1 MQGKRNIWLIT
12 NTASGS
18 NDAPAI
24 EAIEQACDGGGLTI
38 VRRSTFPEDPLPSQ
52 SDLTGAGIELL
63 AIFAGDGT
71 VNAVLKAMDGWNGQV
86 LVLPGGT
93 MNLLFH
99 RLFADLTL
107 EQVLAAVCNGTAT
120 ARRPGI
126 IVSQFGHGYAEVMA
140 GPGTAWSGVREAMR
154 EFNLLAIATETGTA
168 LSETVS
174 GDMVA
179 CIDPPFGRPEGY
191 PLLMIQAGDSGLD
204 LIAYY
209 AETTGEVLEQ
219 AAAMA
224 VRDFRRGPH
233 ENLGRAEEFTL
244 VAPGGDGFG
253 VLLDG
258 ELERASGSTRFSLA
272 PCGVDLLATQ
282 PND

>member
-1 MQGKRNIWLIT
+1 MQDKRKIWLIT

-24 EAIEQACDGGGLTI
+24 EAIEQACGGGGLVI
-38 VRRSTFPEDPLPSQ
+38 AHRSTFPDDPLPTQ
-52 SDLTGAGIELL
+52 SDLNEAGIDLL
-63 AIFAGDGT
+63 TIFAGDGT
-71 VNAVLKAMDGWNGQV
+71 VNSVLKAMDGWNGQV

-99 RLFADLTL
+99 RLFGDLTL
-107 EQVLAAVCNGTAT
+107 EEVLAAACSGTAKP
-120 ARRPGI
+120 RRPGI
-126 IVSQFGHGYAEVMA
+126 IVSPFGHGYAEVMA
-140 GPGTAWSGVREAMR
+140 GPGTAWSGVREALR
-154 EFNLLAIATETGTA
+154 EFDLIAIAAETGTA
-168 LSETVS
+168 LSETVA

-179 CIDPPFGRPEGY
+179 CAEPSLGRPEGY
-191 PLLMIQAGDSGLD
+191 PLLMIEAGDSSLK

-209 AETTGEVLEQ
+209 AENTGEVLEQ

-224 VRDFRRGPH
+224 ARDFRRGPH
-233 ENLGRAEEFTL
+233 EVLGHADSFTL

-258 ELERASGSTRFSLA
+258 EMSRASGSARFSLA
-272 PCGVDLLATQ
+272 RCGVDLLSVQA
-282 PND
+282 DG